1 MLFYMTCL
9 FLDHGNGVWKSCL
22 RNQDTRVE
30 RECCNLEAAKR
41 KTTRKLVRIG
51 FEWRSLHT
59 ILKSP
64 ITIAS
69 MIPLSKFHDQNRFL
83 SKKRLGWNYHFSL
96 IKLQTKIF
104 DKRKFI
110 FQATVQTPFYFS
122 GLKIP
127 GCAKHGIL
135 IKIEV
140 RPGKTRHRT
149 LMLSF
154 VTICWHP

>member
-1 MLFYMTCL
+1 MPFLRSREWSMEILSQELGYTC
-9 FLDHGNGVWKSCL
+9 G
-22 RNQDTRVE
+22 

-96 IKLQTKIF
+96 IKL
-104 DKRKFI
+104 
-110 FQATVQTPFYFS
+110 
-122 GLKIP
+122 
-127 GCAKHGIL
+127 
-135 IKIEV
+135 
-140 RPGKTRHRT
+140 
-149 LMLSF
+149 
-154 VTICWHP
+154 